1 MDADVMRDIVR
12 KTILQLIKNG
22 CTRYTDIEKYASMKC
37 ENFASRNV
45 VIRQFYKY
53 LIAQRYVERIGWGRY
68 RLTKNGEDMLTV
80 LSSVYIH

>member
-1 MDADVMRDIVR
+1 
-12 KTILQLIKNG
+12 
-22 CTRYTDIEKYASMKC
+22 MKC

-53 LIAQRYVERIGWGRY
+53 LVAQRYVERIGWGRY
-68 RLTKNGEDMLTV
+68 RLTKNGEDMLAV